1 MTENWPSRSCSLPA
15 GGSQRAPRWEGSL
28 PAVEPN
34 RANQRDPSRYMRRH
48 RSAVSL
54 LVAAAAS
61 AAHGSAAA
69 VTPYHLLRP
78 LDYRSILGADYS
90 WAVQNIPMFESA
102 NRTLDL
108 VYYFRWRT
116 YRSHI
121 HPTNEAATP
130 WVVTEFAPKVGCELR
145 SAACQCR
152 LCWALLGPA
161 RAGASDRR

>member
-1 MTENWPSRSCSLPA
+1 
-15 GGSQRAPRWEGSL
+15 
-28 PAVEPN
+28 
-34 RANQRDPSRYMRRH
+34 MRRH

-61 AAHGSAAA
+61 AAHGSFEAADDDVGSA
-69 VTPYHLLRP
+69 VAATPYHLLRP
-78 LDYRSILGADYS
+78 LDYRSILGVDYS
-90 WAVQNIPMFESA
+90 WAAQNIPMFESA

-121 HPTNEAATP
+121 HPTNETATP

-145 SAACQCR
+145 SAACQCS
-152 LCWALLGPA
+152 AGGPC
-161 RAGASDRR
+161 SRRSLRR